1 MEQGEAL
8 VDLLLL
14 VIAVVGKCQIQEVR
28 QEQVALLRLR
38 WDRNETSVSDE
49 RTDDPLL
56 VAQLPQLVVHGG
68 TLAQASAVGG
78 RLG

>member
-56 VAQLPQLVVHGG
+56 VAQLPQLVAHGG

>member
-1 MEQGEAL
+1 M
-8 VDLLLL
+8 
-14 VIAVVGKCQIQEVR
+14 
-28 QEQVALLRLR
+28 
-38 WDRNETSVSDE
+38 
-49 RTDDPLL
+49 DDPLL